1 VLAALEGLPLTIHLH
16 QQTSG
21 IVAVLGADK
30 EGSATLLR
38 GDMDALSLVE
48 ETGLEYA
55 SRSQAMHA
63 CGHDLHTAMLV
74 TAAQLLAEADDEL
87 AGPVVFM
94 FQPGEEGD
102 HGARFM
108 LEEGLLDVTS
118 SRPTRAFAVH
128 VSSAYE
134 SGTVRHR
141 PGPQMAAAD
150 ELTIEITGRGGH
162 ASAPH
167 HALDPV
173 PIAAE
178 IILAVEVALTR
189 GVDAFD
195 PAVVTFGSIH
205 AGTTHNVIPATAV
218 LNGTIRTFSA
228 ETRRV
233 VHELLARV
241 ADGVCSAHSAKA
253 RLEIRPGYPVT
264 INDDAVSA
272 RVTEVAVDLLG
283 ANAVVPLESPIMGA
297 EDWSYVLQ
305 EVPGVMAFV
314 GACPPGQ
321 VPGEAPGNHSNL
333 VEFDEEAMV
342 VGAALLAAVALDHSG
357 KGPGRR

>member
-1 VLAALEGLPLTIHLH
+1 MLAALEGLPLAIHLH
-16 QQTSG
+16 RQTSG
-21 IVAVLGADK
+21 IVATLGADK
-30 EGSATLLR
+30 QGPAMLLR
-38 GDMDALSLVE
+38 GDMDALSMVE
-48 ETGLEYA
+48 ATDLEYA
-55 SRSQAMHA
+55 SRSPAMHA

-74 TAAQLLAEADDEL
+74 SAAHLLAARHDEL

-108 LEEGLLDVTS
+108 LEEGLLEAVTP
-118 SRPTRAFAVH
+118 RPTRAFAVH
-128 VSSAYE
+128 VSAAYE

-150 ELTIEITGRGGH
+150 ELTIEVAGRGGH

-173 PIAAE
+173 PVAAE
-178 IILAVEVALTR
+178 IVLAVEVALTR
-189 GVDAFD
+189 RVDAFD

-228 ETRRV
+228 ETRGV

-241 ADGVCSAHSAKA
+241 ADGVAAAHGAEA
-253 RLEIRPGYPVT
+253 RLEITPGYPVS
-264 INDDAVSA
+264 INDDVVSA
-272 RVTEVAVDLLG
+272 RVTEVAVDLVG
-283 ANAVVPLESPIMGA
+283 EDAVVPLEAPIMGA

-305 EVPGVMAFV
+305 EVPGVMAWV

-333 VEFDEEAMV
+333 VEFDEDAMV

-357 KGPGRR
+357 KGR